1 MNDINILQLLS
12 DASQR
17 GASDL
22 HFTVGQ
28 PPACRVEGVL
38 QSLPY
43 PPMTSQL
50 CRELTFSV
58 ITETQR
64 AKLES

>member
-28 PPACRVEGVL
+28 P
-38 QSLPY
+38 LPVVSKVFSNPFLI
-43 PPMTSQL
+43 PP
-50 CRELTFSV
+50 
-58 ITETQR
+58 
-64 AKLES
+64 